1 MVEIDLLWVIKEI
14 LIEENYSIFREKRK
28 DIIFMKEE
36 EVVFKKREIIW
47 KIEKSFVIVEFFLK
61 FLYKDWI
68 IEVKNFFKKIE

>member
-68 IEVKNFFKKIE
+68 IKVKNFFKKIE